1 MKYYKISEFIYFSIF
16 CISFYQTFSIWNL
29 DRERAYIFL
38 LFGIISLG
46 MFFFRRHYR
55 KKFSNRKKND

>member
-16 CISFYQTFSIWNL
+16 CISFYQTFSIWNI

>member
-46 MFFFRRHYR
+46 MFFFRRYYR

>member
-16 CISFYQTFSIWNL
+16 CISFYQTFSIWNI
-29 DRERAYIFL
+29 DRERSYIFL

-46 MFFFRRHYR
+46 MFFFLGGTIE
-55 KKFSNRKKND
+55 KVF

>member
-16 CISFYQTFSIWNL
+16 CISFYQTFSIWNI

-55 KKFSNRKKND
+55 KKFSKRKKND

>member
-38 LFGIISLG
+38 LFGIVSLG